1 MRKIFFDQ
9 QYNDHVTDKGYV
21 LHKLLSDPEILYLL
35 GEIQKYYPEDIFRA
49 KSNESSHANIQSS
62 YLNGSIEI
70 REKISRIVRDTLTP
84 HIEALLDDYRIIACG
99 LFVKSPNGGWLDLH
113 YHPTVVEDMKHWVI
127 DIWCPLQET
136 DFSNGTI
143 CVVPESHRIFPM
155 VIDLSPQEP
164 PFYHSYAEE
173 IRNHYSVPIPAKA
186 GEAVLFE
193 DSLLHWSPRNMT
205 ESPRYA
211 IHCTCIPREASPV
224 CVYTKRDDDQ
234 FLEMYEVNDRFYLER
249 NKNRQPDNLK
259 LLEVLPNRKQSYNI
273 EEFKQRLGNSSVIR
287 NNMSF

>member
-1 MRKIFFDQ
+1 MKNIIFNPELNQ
-9 QYNDHVTDKGYV
+9 HLIEKGYV
-21 LHKLLSDPEILYLL
+21 QHQLLSASEVQYLL
-35 GEIQKYYPEDIFRA
+35 DEVSNIYPADKFLNADGSASQRGITT
-49 KSNESSHANIQSS
+49 S
-62 YLNGSIEI
+62 YLENDMAL
-70 REKISRIVRDTLTP
+70 REHIFNIVQKTLSP
-84 HIEALLDDYRIIACG
+84 HIDELLNEYQILSCG

-113 YHPTVVEDMKHWVI
+113 YHPTVVEDLKHWVI
-127 DIWCPLQET
+127 DIWCPLQST
-136 DFSNGTI
+136 DYSNGTI

-173 IRNHYSVPIPAKA
+173 IRNHYSVPIPARA

-193 DSLLHWSPRNMT
+193 DSLLHWSPRNMS

-224 CVYTKRDDDQ
+224 CIYTKRDDDQ

-249 NKNRQPDNLK
+249 SKNRQSDNLK
-259 LLEVLPNRKQSYNI
+259 LLEVLPNHKQSYTF
-273 EEFKQRLGNSSVIR
+273 EEFRQRLENSSVIR

>member
-35 GEIQKYYPEDIFRA
+35 GEIQKYYPEDIFRV
-49 KSNESSHANIQSS
+49 KSNEFSHANIQTS

-99 LFVKSPNGGWLDLH
+99 LFLKPPNGGWLDLH
-113 YHPTVVEDMKHWVI
+113 YHPTVVEDLKHWVI
-127 DIWCPLQET
+127 DIWCPLQAT
-136 DFSNGTI
+136 DFTNGTFCI
-143 CVVPESHRIFPM
+143 VPESHRIFPM
-155 VIDLSPQEP
+155 IIDCSPKEP
-164 PFYHSYAEE
+164 PFYHGYAEE
-173 IRNHYSVPIPAKA
+173 IRNHYSVAIPARA

-224 CVYTKRDDDQ
+224 CIYPKRGDDQ
-234 FLEMYEVNDRFYLER
+234 YMEMYEVSDRFFIER
-249 NKNRQPDNLK
+249 THIQQRDNLK
-259 LLEVLPNRKQSYNI
+259 LLEVLPTSNRSYTF
-273 EEFKQRLGNSSVIR
+273 EEFKRRLENSSEIR
-287 NNMSF
+287 KTIRF